1 MDVLVTKIIGEASN
15 ITRRKMQI
23 APIEITDTARALL
36 QGVGEM
42 LVNDMPNI
50 PMLGANKSFD
60 RRYIELFHIF
70 VKESIM
76 Q

>member
-60 RRYIELFHIF
+60 RWYIELFHIF